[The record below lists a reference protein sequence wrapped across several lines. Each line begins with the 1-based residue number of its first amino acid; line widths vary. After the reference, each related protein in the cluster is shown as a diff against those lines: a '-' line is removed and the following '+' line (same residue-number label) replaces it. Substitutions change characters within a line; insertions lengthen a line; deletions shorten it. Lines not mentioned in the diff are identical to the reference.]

1 MEVFEIA
8 SKTWKTLPLHTVI
21 LELLQR
27 KGPATDQELFKMIK
41 EVYSD
46 LSFSSYNKELM
57 RLEIEG
63 LIHVSA
69 LTKGKRRVELIK
81 NT

>member
-1 MEVFEIA
+1 MNM
-8 SKTWKTLPLHTVI
+8 KTWKPHPLHTVMI
-21 LELLQR
+21 ELLQR
-27 KGPATDQELFKMIK
+27 KGPATDTDLLSMIK

-46 LSFSSYNKELM
+46 ISFSVYNKELM

-69 LTKGKRRVELIK
+69 LTKGKRRVELLK
-81 NT
+81 TAASGER